1 MNWPPQT
8 QLVVKKKDAERK
20 KGDKIDMI
28 QNKEMAKITTE
39 AIKVRIELGTSRT
52 QSKNYTTKPMGQ
64 HGQSAK
70 TSTREISLG

>member
-52 QSKNYTTKPMGQ
+52 
-64 HGQSAK
+64 
-70 TSTREISLG
+70 